1 MQQNV
6 LKPFRGRRETGG
18 HDPVFDCEKR
28 GLITKTQLLQQ
39 YLSNLNDYLI
49 SLFSLIVDTGSLHN
63 FAMSSPN
70 SLSFFILF
78 FRNKVPVIDRNL

>member
-6 LKPFRGRRETGG
+6 LKTFRGRRETGG
-18 HDPVFDCEKR
+18 HDPAFDCEER
-28 GLITKTQLLQQ
+28 GLITKTQLLQR
-39 YLSNLNDYLI
+39 YLLNLNDYLI
-49 SLFSLIVDTGSLHN
+49 SPSSLIVDTGSLHN
-63 FAMSSPN
+63 FAMSSSN

>member
-28 GLITKTQLLQQ
+28 GLITKTQLLQH
-39 YLSNLNDYLI
+39 YLSNLND
-49 SLFSLIVDTGSLHN
+49 
-63 FAMSSPN
+63 
-70 SLSFFILF
+70 
-78 FRNKVPVIDRNL
+78 